1 VIDDDLFS
9 DPGSGE
15 LLRDQWDRPIILRPW
30 EDDGP
35 CKAADGKRWI
45 CYVEKA
51 HGHYTRASTFAGS
64 LDDGPGLAI
73 WMKRHVALAFA
84 NEDNDDLRAIVAG
97 LDYKD
102 KKLDGYI
109 EEAIV
114 RNAQFHSSLKA
125 ANNGTAVHRF
135 TEPNSPPT
143 VPQRMRKDVEAFA
156 LTLST
161 LQCPSCDKCGF
172 EIVATEQFVVNDLW
186 QVAGT
191 FDHAIRCDWC
201 RYVMVLDKKTGKDV
215 HPIAMAIQLTEYAY
229 GIGYDVESGRRVE
242 LPFELSRKHGVIAHI
257 PLGSGKCNPHCFDL
271 DAGARLANLAAEVR
285 AERLRENDLHRLLGT
300 TTL

>member
-1 VIDDDLFS
+1 MLDDDLFS

-15 LLRDQWDRPIILRPW
+15 LLRDQWKRPIILRPW

-35 CKAADGKRWI
+35 CKASEGKSWT
-45 CYVEKA
+45 CYIEKA

-84 NEDNDDLRAIVAG
+84 NENNDDLRAIVAG

-102 KKLDGYI
+102 KGLDEWI
-109 EEAIV
+109 ETAIE
-114 RNAQFHSSLKA
+114 RNAQFHASLKA

-156 LTLST
+156 VKLMEMR
-161 LQCPSCDKCGF
+161 CPMCDKEGF
-172 EIVATEQFVVNDLW
+172 DIIATEQFIVNDLW
-186 QVAGT
+186 QVSGT
-191 FDHAIRCDWC
+191 FDHAVRCDHC
-201 RYVMVLDKKTGKDV
+201 LYVMVLDKKTGKDI
-215 HPIAMAIQLTEYAY
+215 HPIAMTIQLTEYAL
-229 GIGYDVESGRRVE
+229 GIGYDVESGARVE
-242 LPFELSRKHGVIAHI
+242 LPYELSRRHGVIAHI
-257 PLGSGKCNPHCFDL
+257 PLGTGKCYMHCFDL

-285 AERLRENDLHRLLGT
+285 AERLRENDLHYLL
-300 TTL
+300 

>member
-1 VIDDDLFS
+1 MIDDDLFS

-30 EDDGP
+30 EEPGP
-35 CKAADGKRWI
+35 CKASKGKRWT
-45 CYVEKA
+45 CYVEAA

-109 EEAIV
+109 EEAIT
-114 RNAQFHSSLKA
+114 RNAQFHASLKA

-156 LTLST
+156 VALGEME
-161 LQCPSCDKCGF
+161 CPVCDQRGF
-172 EIVATEQFVVNDLW
+172 DIIATEQFIVNDRW
-186 QVAGT
+186 EVAGT
-191 FDHAIRCDWC
+191 FDHAVRCENVVC
-201 RYVMVLDKKTGKDV
+201 GFVMVLDKKTGKDI
-215 HPIAMAIQLTEYAY
+215 HPIAMCIQLTEYAY
-229 GIGYDVESGRRVE
+229 GTGYDVEKGERVP
-242 LPFELSRKHGVIAHI
+242 LPFELSRTHGVIAHI
-257 PLGSGKCNPHCFDL
+257 PLGTGRCFMELFDL

-285 AERLRENDLHRLLGT
+285 RERLHEKDLHRLVGT
-300 TTL
+300 